1 MDFLAVAGA
10 SVAATTGASSAVV
23 ALPLDGAGNTAKFVR
38 IASKGTVYVRP
49 ALSGGS
55 VTASNGI
62 LVNQAESLY
71 LNVGG
76 FTHIAHIQDAAAVG
90 FTITPVDMR

>member
-10 SVAATTGASSAVV
+10 SVAATTGATSAVV
-23 ALPLDGAGNTAKFVR
+23 ALPLDGAGNAAKFVR
-38 IASKGTVYVRP
+38 IASKGAVYVRP
-49 ALSGGS
+49 ALAAGS

-62 LVNQAESLY
+62 LVNQGDALC

>member
-10 SVAATTGASSAVV
+10 SVAATTGAGSATV

-38 IASKGTVYVRP
+38 IASKGNIYVRP
-49 ALSGGS
+49 VQSGGS
-55 VTASNGI
+55 VSASNGI
-62 LVNQAESLY
+62 LVVQGDALC

-76 FTHIAHIQDAAAVG
+76 FSHIAHIQDAGAIA
-90 FTITPVDMR
+90 FTITPVDTR

>member
-10 SVAATTGASSAVV
+10 SVAATTGASSATV

-38 IASKGTVYVRP
+38 IASKGNVYVRP
-49 ALSGGS
+49 VLSGGS
-55 VTASNGI
+55 VSASNGI
-62 LVNQAESLY
+62 LVVQGDALC

-76 FTHIAHIQDAAAVG
+76 FSHIAHIQDAAAVA